1 MDRHLILL
9 GVGKFS
15 PLSLPA
21 HVELDPV
28 HGIGTYRVRAHREL
42 VSEVFNERC

>member
-21 HVELDPV
+21 HIELDPV
-28 HGIGTYRVRAHREL
+28 HGMAGTYRVRAH
-42 VSEVFNERC
+42 